1 MDHRFS
7 VICDDAQAKRVEGL
21 AREYGLSREEVLR
34 QLIDA
39 GLEEIEGRSSLR
51 V

>member
-7 VICDDAQAKRVEGL
+7 VICDDALANRVDAL
-21 AREYGLSREEVLR
+21 SREYGLTREEVLR
-34 QLIDA
+34 QLISV
-39 GLEEIEGRSSLR
+39 GLEAVDGESSLR